1 MTTVWLV
8 AILSL
13 ALPSEYRPQSSRAQ
27 SFPLPGPPGTTTNEE
42 FRSWVAPGGKAIYFF
57 YWTPSARDLG
67 PMKVESE
74 VPARVAGRDTTI
86 IETSMFMGR
95 KQRVLVTHLG
105 FEDQRASAM
114 IYAVGV
120 DRGEF
125 ESILAGITRSEQH
138 ESARPR

>member
-1 MTTVWLV
+1 MTTIWLA

-13 ALPSEYRPQSSRAQ
+13 ALPSEYRPQSSRSG
-27 SFPLPGPPGTTTNEE
+27 SFPLPGPPGTVTHEE
-42 FRSWVAPGGKAIYFF
+42 FRSWVAPGGKAIYLF
-57 YWTPSARDLG
+57 YWTPAARDLG
-67 PMKVESE
+67 PMAAESE
-74 VPARVAGRDTTI
+74 VPARVAGEDTTI

-105 FEDQRASAM
+105 FEDQKASAM

-120 DRGEF
+120 DRREF
-125 ESILAGITRSEQH
+125 EAILAGITRVEKD